1 MQSGT
6 RTQLGHFH
14 GGCLALV
21 AYVEQETSQGRV
33 FRIAR
38 FLLMYRNGRPSG
50 LNGICTVAPGE
61 VSTWRRQHCMQAGVE
76 AVGVWSRR
84 ERRTRIEVA

>member
-1 MQSGT
+1 VHSGT
-6 RTQLGHFH
+6 RNQLGHFH

-21 AYVEQETSQGRV
+21 ASVKQQTSQGRV

-50 LNGICTVAPGE
+50 LNGICV
-61 VSTWRRQHCMQAGVE
+61 V
-76 AVGVWSRR
+76 VG
-84 ERRTRIEVA
+84 